1 VKQRVRRLERKL
13 VGERVSIAQADGTI
27 CVFPDRE
34 FWTLIFAD
42 EVAAALG
49 ETPDSP
55 VSRALEHATPEA
67 AAKIMDMIRAAGGDF
82 LIRATLEVFGNVTEG
97 PPDLSETRESDEE
110 YRRFSDS

>member
-1 VKQRVRRLERKL
+1 VKQRILRLERKL
-13 VGERVSIAQADGTI
+13 DGKRVSIAQTDGTF
-27 CVFPDRE
+27 CVFPDRK
-34 FWTLIFAD
+34 FWTQIFAD

-67 AAKIMDMIRAAGGDF
+67 AAKITELIHVAGGDF
-82 LIRATLEVFGNVTEG
+82 LIRATLEGFGNVAEG

-110 YRRFSDS
+110 

>member
-13 VGERVSIAQADGTI
+13 DGKRVSIAQTDGTF

-34 FWTLIFAD
+34 FWTLRFAD

-49 ETPDSP
+49 ETPNSP

-67 AAKIMDMIRAAGGDF
+67 ATKITEMIHADGGDF
-82 LIRATLEVFGNVTEG
+82 LTRATADGFGLVEEA
-97 PPDLSETRESDEE
+97 PPDLSAPREGDGDP
-110 YRRFSDS
+110 F